1 MLVDF
6 GWFVGGCGVDCVVSC
21 VRSCFVVCVV
31 CSWGGHL
38 SGMLVVGGA
47 FVFVCV
53 VVCLC
58 DGWVLRCW
66 YFCIRMYGSGCMMA

>member
-1 MLVDF
+1 MLGLGRMLVGF
-6 GWFVGGCGVDCVVSC
+6 GWVVGGCSVGCVVSC
-21 VRSCFVVCVV
+21 VRLGFVVCVV
-31 CSWGGHL
+31 CSWGEYL

-58 DGWVLRCW
+58 DG
-66 YFCIRMYGSGCMMA
+66 